1 MVKLIT
7 PAIKDEILSFLVA
20 NYELNALYS
29 RCDLKPL
36 LKIVDSK
43 SNIQAVFKQFERLGL
58 ISNGSVSSLCYSVSL
73 NVEAHDFLGRGG
85 FVAQEEILKANI
97 NRLGLELENLSKELE
112 PEYAEKASKITTIAA
127 SIATVLGFFKW

>member
-7 PAIKDEILSFLVA
+7 PTIKDEILTFLVV
-20 NYELNALYS
+20 NYDLNAVYP

-43 SNIQAVFKQFERLGL
+43 SHLQAIFKQFERLGL
-58 ISNGSVSSLCYSVSL
+58 INNGTVSSLCYSVSI

-85 FVAQEEILKANI
+85 FIAQEEILKANI
-97 NRLGLELENLSKELE
+97 NKLGLELENLPKELE
-112 PEYAEKASKITTIAA
+112 PKNAEKASLIAALAANITTA
-127 SIATVLGFFKW
+127 LGFFKW